1 METQELRHE
10 NLPVSCH
17 GHALALHD
25 SVAQHYSFSGHDVSR
40 AGRVCQVVEKSE
52 RVIIPVMI
60 ATYYAARFTDPISF
74 QPSIFRSFT

>member
-1 METQELRHE
+1 MPARVEPAWIEIAKEEIRWRDIAT
-10 NLPVSCH
+10 
-17 GHALALHD
+17 
-25 SVAQHYSFSGHDVSR
+25 SR
-40 AGRVCQVVEKSE
+40 MGRVCQVVEKSE